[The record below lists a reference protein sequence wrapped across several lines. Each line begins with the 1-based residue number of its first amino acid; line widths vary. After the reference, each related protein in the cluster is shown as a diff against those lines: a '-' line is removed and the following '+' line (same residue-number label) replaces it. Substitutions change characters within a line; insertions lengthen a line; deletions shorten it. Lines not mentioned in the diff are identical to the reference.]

1 MLHQLTS
8 DLAATALRSLDG
20 PLHAFEDLHEDLL
33 LFWLGQC
40 IKRTLRIIGRLVT
53 RDD

>member
-8 DLAATALRSLDG
+8 DLAPQRYEALMALFMRSKISTKTALVL
-20 PLHAFEDLHEDLL
+20 A
-33 LFWLGQC
+33 GQC